1 MDLLFLIMVIS
12 LIAVLIVLS
21 AYFSCS
27 ETAYT
32 SMNAIRVKNLAYEG
46 RKNADKA
53 LRNYEDYEKLLTT
66 TLVGNNIVNVAIS
79 TLATMLCSELFG
91 IMWGVVIATVL
102 TATVILV
109 FAEITPKTLA
119 KRNAERYAL
128 KFAGSLRMV
137 MTILA
142 PILWAF
148 MKLTNFLS
156 RSAKND
162 SAEVPSFTEDELHV
176 MIDEVTEE
184 GALEHSEGELI
195 KSAMQFDDIKVSDM
209 YTPRSNMTAAEMRTS
224 AEDLKTIFLE
234 SEYSRIPVYDKSVDR
249 IIGAVHTKDFF
260 PKYLKDEDFIIED
273 IIIPVKFV
281 PENTSIATLL
291 NDMQKA
297 HTHMA
302 IVLDNFGRTLGL
314 VTMEDILEELV
325 GDIWDE
331 SDEAG
336 YPIHEEKD
344 GSFTVP
350 GEANIFDVMKRIGV
364 EFDAGDFVGQSISE
378 FMSQKIEGIPR
389 RGDTVNLGNFKIVVR
404 SMKSRR
410 IKEAKICL
418 RKEDSFICCV
428 DAQEN

>member
-12 LIAVLIVLS
+12 LIVVLIVLS

-32 SMNAIRVKNLAYEG
+32 SMNPIRVKNLAYEG
-46 RKNADKA
+46 RKNAEKA
-53 LRNYEDYEKLLTT
+53 LKNYEDYEKLLTT
-66 TLVGNNIVNVAIS
+66 ALVGNNIVNVAIS

-91 IMWGVVIATVL
+91 VMWGVIIATVL

-128 KFAGSLRMV
+128 RFAGSLRMV

-162 SAEVPSFTEDELHV
+162 SAEAPSFTEDELHV

-195 KSAMQFDDIKVSDM
+195 KSAMQFDDIKVSEM
-209 YTPRSNMTAAEMRTS
+209 YTPRSNMTIADIKADI
-224 AEDLKTIFLE
+224 EDLKTIFIE

-260 PKYLKDEDFIIED
+260 SRYVRDENFTIED
-273 IIIPVKFV
+273 VIMPVKFV
-281 PENTSIATLL
+281 PENTNIATLL
-291 NDMQKA
+291 SDMQK
-297 HTHMA
+297 THIQIA

-331 SDEAG
+331 SDEAV
-336 YPIHEEKD
+336 YPINEEKD
-344 GSFTVP
+344 GGFTVP
-350 GEANIFDVMKRIGV
+350 GEANIFEVMKRLGL
-364 EFDAGDFVGQSISE
+364 EFIAGDFHGQSISA
-378 FMSQKIEGIPR
+378 FISQAIDGIPK
-389 RGDTVNLGNFKIVVR
+389 RGDAVDLGNSKIVVR

-410 IKEAKICL
+410 VKEARIYPIMGEARCCL
-418 RKEDSFICCV
+418 EKKE
-428 DAQEN
+428 N

>member
-1 MDLLFLIMVIS
+1 MDLLFLILITS
-12 LIAVLIVLS
+12 LIVVLIILS
-21 AYFSCS
+21 AYFACC

-32 SMNAIRVKNLAYEG
+32 GMNPIRVKNLAYEG
-46 RKNADKA
+46 RKNAEKA
-53 LRNYEDYEKLLTT
+53 LKNYEDYDKLLTSA
-66 TLVGNNIVNVAIS
+66 LIGNSVVNVAIS

-91 IMWGVVIATVL
+91 VMWGVIIATVL
-102 TATVILV
+102 TATTILV

-128 KFAGSLRMV
+128 VLAGSVHIM
-137 MTILA
+137 MTILS
-142 PILWAF
+142 PILWTF

-156 RSAKND
+156 RNAKND
-162 SAEVPSFTEDELHV
+162 SAETPSFTEDELHV

-195 KSAMQFDDIKVSDM
+195 KSAMQFDDIKVSEM
-209 YTPRSNMTAAEMRTS
+209 YTPRSNMTVADIKADTET
-224 AEDLKTIFLE
+224 LKTLFLE
-234 SEYSRIPVYDKSVDR
+234 SEYSRIPVYEGSVDR

-260 PKYLKDEDFIIED
+260 SNYVLGKDFTIED
-273 IIIPVKFV
+273 IIMPVKFV
-281 PENTSIATLL
+281 PENTSVATIL
-291 NDMQKA
+291 NEMQKA
-297 HTHMA
+297 HIHMA

-344 GSFTVP
+344 GGFTVP
-350 GEANIFDVMKRIGV
+350 GEANIYDVMKRMDV
-364 EFDAGDFVGQSISE
+364 EFDAGDFKGQSVSA
-378 FMSQKIEGIPR
+378 FVSQSIDGVPK
-389 RGDTVNLGNFKIVVR
+389 RGDVVELSGSRIVVR

-410 IKEAKICL
+410 VKEARIYPI
-418 RKEDSFICCV
+418 REEDRHPEIP
-428 DAQEN
+428 EN

>member
-1 MDLLFLIMVIS
+1 MELLFLI
-12 LIAVLIVLS
+12 LIICLIGGLVALS
-21 AYFSCS
+21 AYFACS

-32 SMNAIRVKNLAYEG
+32 SMNSIRVKTLALEG

-53 LRNYEDYEKLLTT
+53 LRNYEHYDKLLITA
-66 TLVGNNIVNVAIS
+66 LVGNNAVNVAIS
-79 TLATMLCSELFG
+79 TLATMLCTEMFG
-91 IMWGVVIATVL
+91 LMWGVIIATVL

-128 KFAGSLRMV
+128 KLAGSLIIV
-137 MTILA
+137 MTILS
-142 PILWAF
+142 PILWVF

-162 SAEVPSFTEDELHV
+162 SAVTPSFTEDELHV

-195 KSAMQFDDIKVSDM
+195 KSAMQFDDIKVSEM
-209 YTPRSNMTAAEMRTS
+209 YTPRSNITAAEMK
-224 AEDLKTIFLE
+224 ADIEDLKRIFIE
-234 SEYSRIPVYDKSVDR
+234 SEYSRIPIYDGSVDR

-260 PKYLKDEDFIIED
+260 SKYVKSEDFTIED
-273 IIIPVKFV
+273 ILMPVKFI
-281 PENTSIATLL
+281 PESTSIAALL

-297 HTHMA
+297 HIHMA

-314 VTMEDILEELV
+314 VTMEDVLEELV

-344 GSFTVP
+344 GGYTVP
-350 GEANIFDVMKRIGV
+350 GEASIFDVMKRIGADLDTCDLQDEPV
-364 EFDAGDFVGQSISE
+364 SAYVSKAVD
-378 FMSQKIEGIPR
+378 GIPK
-389 RGDTVNLGNFKIVVR
+389 RGDVVDLCGSKIVVR

-410 IKEAKICL
+410 VKEARIYPVKGE
-418 RKEDSFICCV
+418 RRNQD
-428 DAQEN
+428 QEN

>member
-1 MDLLFLIMVIS
+1 MDLLFLIMITA
-12 LIAVLIVLS
+12 LIGVLVVLS
-21 AYFSCS
+21 AYFACC

-32 SMNAIRVKNLAYEG
+32 GMNQIRVKNLAYEG
-46 RKNADKA
+46 RKNAEKA
-53 LRNYEDYEKLLTT
+53 LRNYEDYDKLLTT
-66 TLVGNNIVNVAIS
+66 ALIGNSVVNVAIS

-91 IMWGVVIATVL
+91 VVWGVIIATIL
-102 TATVILV
+102 TAIVILV

-119 KRNAERYAL
+119 KRNAERY
-128 KFAGSLRMV
+128 SLRFASSIHII
-137 MTILA
+137 MTILS
-142 PILWAF
+142 PILWVF
-148 MKLTNFLS
+148 IKLTNFLS
-156 RSAKND
+156 RNAKND

-195 KSAMQFDDIKVSDM
+195 KSAMQFDDIKVSEM
-209 YTPRSNMTAAEMRTS
+209 YTPRLNITAADIKADIEN
-224 AEDLKTIFLE
+224 LKILFLE
-234 SEYSRIPVYDKSVDR
+234 SEYSRIPIYEGSVDR

-260 PKYLKDEDFIIED
+260 SKYVLGESFTIGD
-273 IIIPVKFV
+273 IIMPVKFV
-281 PENTSIATLL
+281 PENTSVATIL

-297 HTHMA
+297 HIHMA

-344 GSFTVP
+344 GGFTVP
-350 GEANIFDVMKRIGV
+350 GEANVFDVMKRIGI
-364 EFDAGDFVGQSISE
+364 EFDAGDFKGQSVSA
-378 FMSQKIEGIPR
+378 FVSQAIDRVPK
-389 RGDTVNLGNFKIVVR
+389 RGDIVEMGNYRIVVR

-410 IKEAKICL
+410 VKEAKIYPV
-418 RKEDSFICCV
+418 KGDGHHHSED
-428 DAQEN
+428 QEN